1 MWKRNLAL
9 ALAFALGIGGW
20 ACERREDGD
29 AIDFDDDTLEL
40 TVPEDTEERIER
52 GARQV
57 GGAVGE
63 AIEETGAAIEE
74 AGERIQEEIEDGEPA
89 DTNGVE

>member
-1 MWKRNLAL
+1 MRRRCLAIGV
-9 ALAFALGIGGW
+9 AFALGLSTGG
-20 ACERREDGD
+20 CGERDDDGT
-29 AIDFDDDTLEL
+29 IDIEDDTLEL
-40 TVPEDTEERIER
+40 AVPQDLEERIER

-74 AGERIQEEIEDGEPA
+74 AGERIQEEVQNGEPA
-89 DTNGVE
+89 DTNGME